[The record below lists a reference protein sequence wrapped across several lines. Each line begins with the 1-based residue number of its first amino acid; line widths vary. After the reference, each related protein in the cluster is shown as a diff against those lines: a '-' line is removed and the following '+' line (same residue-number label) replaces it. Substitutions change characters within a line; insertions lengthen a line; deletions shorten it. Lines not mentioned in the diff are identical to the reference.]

1 VKPLLLLI
9 LLAILAIVA
18 FGVGF
23 TIHWLFVLA
32 VIAALL
38 FVISFFLG
46 GIGGRGR
53 RAWW

>member
-1 VKPLLLLI
+1 VLLLI

-32 VIAALL
+32 VIAALV

-46 GIGGRGR
+46 GIGGRSR